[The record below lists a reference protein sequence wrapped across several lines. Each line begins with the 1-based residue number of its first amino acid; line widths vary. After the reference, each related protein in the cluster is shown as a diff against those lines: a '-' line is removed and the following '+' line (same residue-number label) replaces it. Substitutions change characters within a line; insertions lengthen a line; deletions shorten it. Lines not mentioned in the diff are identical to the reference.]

1 MDYVNPDIATLKRL
15 RPLSQFSE
23 EHLQTLANQLEVRTA
38 RKKDKLIEM
47 GCTDDYSLF
56 VIEGSV
62 TLIARDGKVQQLEFD
77 NRQEL
82 NPIAQLRPCMYDVI
96 APGQL
101 RYLKIDKRLLTQ
113 FAQLMDQ
120 GEDAD
125 DISVHMF
132 EGDAATNQLTMHLY
146 QDLIEDRI
154 TLPSLPEVAHK
165 IQQVFNSDN
174 VNASKVTQVLLT
186 DPAMTGKLIRV
197 ANSALYRG
205 VAQIDTLQAAVVR
218 LGMDTIYKLV
228 MTYAVNELFESRSEY
243 VTKRMRQLSSHSRK
257 VAAISRVLAE
267 NSKKFD
273 PELAM
278 LAGLVH
284 DLGVI
289 VVLHYIDRHNHQLSD
304 TEQLESSIV
313 TMRPQITGMLMQKWN
328 FTEEIIRVA
337 EECEDWFR
345 NPADEADLCDLV
357 MIAQYHSMMGTE
369 QMKTLPPISTL
380 PAMIKLHMGPEQS
393 IELIKQSREKIA
405 EIEQLLQ

>member
-1 MDYVNPDIATLKRL
+1 MDYITPDISTLKRL
-15 RPLSQFSE
+15 RPLSQFTD
-23 EHLQTLANQLEVRTA
+23 EHLQTLANQLELKTA
-38 RKKDKLIEM
+38 RKKEKLIEL
-47 GCTDDYSLF
+47 GCADDYSLF
-56 VIEGSV
+56 VIQGTV
-62 TLIARDGKVQQLEFD
+62 TLKARDGKVQELSFD
-77 NRQEL
+77 DKQEL

-96 APGQL
+96 AAGQL
-101 RYLKIDKRLLTQ
+101 SYLKIDKRLLTQ
-113 FAQLMDQ
+113 FAQLMGQ
-120 GEDAD
+120 AEDGD

-132 EGDAATNQLTMHLY
+132 EGDADANSLTMHLY
-146 QDLIEDRI
+146 QDLIEDKI

-165 IQQVFNSDN
+165 IQQVFNRED
-174 VNASKVTQVLLT
+174 VNANKVAQVLLT

-218 LGMDTIYKLV
+218 LGMDTTYKLV
-228 MTYAVNELFESRSEY
+228 MTYAMNELFESHSEY
-243 VTKRMRQLSSHSRK
+243 VSKRMQQLSIHCRK

-267 NSKKFD
+267 NSKTFD

-289 VVLHYIDRHNHQLSD
+289 FILNYIDLHGGDHPD
-304 TEQLESSIV
+304 TEQLEQTIV

-345 NPADEADLCDLV
+345 NPGDEADLCDLV
-357 MIAQYHSMMGTE
+357 MIAQYHSMMGMPE
-369 QMKTLPPISTL
+369 MQALPPITTL
-380 PAMIKLHMGPEQS
+380 PAMVKLQMGPKES

-405 EIEQLLQ
+405 EIEKLLQ